1 MTSDTAR
8 RMAGKTVLVTGGGSG
23 IGRSICLRLAS
34 EGARLRVLDREED
47 LAVATT
53 VSIRESGGTADAY
66 TCDVSGHA
74 EVAAAVREMLV
85 EGPIDVL
92 VNCAGVAHVGN
103 VENTNEADFDR
114 LYRVN
119 VKGTYNLLAAV
130 IPSMKARRYGVIV
143 NIASVAATVAV
154 GDRFAYSMTKGA
166 VLAMTYSVAKD
177 YIEHGIRCNAVSP
190 ARIHTPF
197 VDAFLERYYPDNRDE
212 VFEKLSKSQP
222 IGRMGTPDE
231 VAGLVAY
238 LCSDEA
244 SFVTG
249 TNFPIDGG
257 FITLNS

>member
-1 MTSDTAR
+1 
-8 RMAGKTVLVTGGGSG
+8 
-23 IGRSICLRLAS
+23 
-34 EGARLRVLDREED
+34 
-47 LAVATT
+47 
-53 VSIRESGGTADAY
+53 
-66 TCDVSGHA
+66 
-74 EVAAAVREMLV
+74 
-85 EGPIDVL
+85 
-92 VNCAGVAHVGN
+92 
-103 VENTNEADFDR
+103 
-114 LYRVN
+114 
-119 VKGTYNLLAAV
+119 
-130 IPSMKARRYGVIV
+130 
-143 NIASVAATVAV
+143 
-154 GDRFAYSMTKGA
+154 
-166 VLAMTYSVAKD
+166 MTYSVAKD